1 MRLKQ
6 YTLKGDRLR
15 QPGKYDLGDFM
26 IKNGRILLAVC
37 GLLAFLPIAGAS
49 TVYTFN
55 MDACSGTCGTSPFGT
70 VSLAQTG
77 AGGAGTFVTVL
88 ETLAANERFAGT
100 GAGDALE
107 FNVVGPITIGAI
119 TAGFAVGP
127 APDSASAFGPFLESV
142 TCTVCVGGNAGN
154 PSGPL
159 SFTVTSAGGVQVAD
173 FITNGNFFFAADIV
187 GANGNTGNVGSAG
200 GGNIQSIPEPA
211 SLALMGLGLLGLG
224 TIGRRLRERK

>member
-1 MRLKQ
+1 VELEE
-6 YTLKGDRLR
+6 
-15 QPGKYDLGDFM
+15 DLMTKRTRTGF
-26 IKNGRILLAVC
+26 LAVC
-37 GLLAFLPIAGAS
+37 GVLAFLPSTRAS
-49 TVYTFN
+49 TVFTLDTN
-55 MDACSGTCGTSPFGT
+55 GCSGGGGCGTAPFGA
-70 VSLAQTG
+70 VSLTQT
-77 AGGAGTFVTVL
+77 TPTLVTVL

-159 SFTVTSAGGVQVAD
+159 SFTVTSAGGVQVAN